1 MKKLFFLMGAIIV
14 FTMTSC
20 HHPHSTHNHEHEH
33 QTSHTHKH
41 KHGHEQKGQ
50 QTTTSDEIV
59 ISEQKAQE
67 IGIVTEV
74 VTPAPFRQV
83 IRTGGHILAAQNEEV
98 AIVANSSGIVNF
110 SRTISAGTQ
119 VNAGATIMTLSAS
132 KLQNGDPIEHARII
146 YEKAKSEYERALPL
160 AEKQI
165 VTKNEIETLKANYE
179 SAKLNYDALSSGHSG
194 QGAAIKTPISGFV
207 KNIQVKEGDY
217 VSLGQTLMTVSKN
230 QRLQLQANVSERYYH
245 SLSSITDA
253 NFKTPYDETIHS
265 IKGMNG
271 RLLSYA
277 KSTGSNSYHIPV
289 TFEFDNNGYIVPG
302 SFVEVFLLGKQR
314 DNVISLPTSALTEE
328 QGTFFVYLK
337 LDDECYHKQEV
348 KVGTTDGQQ
357 TEILNGLR
365 TGDCVVTKGAYHI
378 KLASI
383 THSIPGH
390 SHAH

>member
-1 MKKLFFLMGAIIV
+1 MKKIFFLMGAIIV
-14 FTMTSC
+14 LSLTAC

-41 KHGHEQKGQ
+41 EHGHEQKGQ
-50 QTTTSDEIV
+50 QKTTSDEIV
-59 ISEQKAQE
+59 IPEQKAQE

-83 IRTGGHILAAQNEEV
+83 IKTGGHILAAQNEEV

-146 YEKAKSEYERALPL
+146 YEKVKSEYERALPL

-194 QGAAIKTPISGFV
+194 QGATIKTPISGFV

-277 KSTGSNSYHIPV
+277 KSAGSNSYHILV

-328 QGTFFVYLK
+328 QGSFFVYLK

-348 KVGTTDGQQ
+348 KVGTTNGQQ

>member
-1 MKKLFFLMGAIIV
+1 MGAIIV

-20 HHPHSTHNHEHEH
+20 HHPHSTHNHEH
-33 QTSHTHKH
+33 
-41 KHGHEQKGQ
+41 GHEQKGQ
-50 QTTTSDEIV
+50 QRTTSDEIV
-59 ISEQKAQE
+59 IPEQKAQE

-83 IRTGGHILAAQNEEV
+83 IKTGGHILAAQNEEV

-146 YEKAKSEYERALPL
+146 YEKVKSEYERALPL

-194 QGAAIKTPISGFV
+194 QGATIKTPISGFV

-277 KSTGSNSYHIPV
+277 KSAGSNSYHIPV

>member
-1 MKKLFFLMGAIIV
+1 MGAIIV
-14 FTMTSC
+14 LSLTAC
-20 HHPHSTHNHEHEH
+20 HHQHSTHNHEHEH
-33 QTSHTHKH
+33 QTNHTHKH
-41 KHGHEQKGQ
+41 EHGHEQKGQ
-50 QTTTSDEIV
+50 QRTTSDEIV
-59 ISEQKAQE
+59 IPEQKAQE

-83 IRTGGHILAAQNEEV
+83 IKTGGHILAAQNEEV

-132 KLQNGDPIEHARII
+132 KLQNGNPIEHARII
-146 YEKAKSEYERALPL
+146 YEKVKSEYERALPL

-194 QGAAIKTPISGFV
+194 QGATIKTPISGFV

-277 KSTGSNSYHIPV
+277 KSAGSNSYHIPV

-348 KVGTTDGQQ
+348 KVGSTDGQQ

>member
-1 MKKLFFLMGAIIV
+1 MKKIFFLMGAIIV
-14 FTMTSC
+14 LSLTAC
-20 HHPHSTHNHEHEH
+20 HHQHSTHNHEHEH
-33 QTSHTHKH
+33 QTNLTHKH
-41 KHGHEQKGQ
+41 EHGHEQKGQ
-50 QTTTSDEIV
+50 QRTTSDEIV
-59 ISEQKAQE
+59 IPEQKAQE

-83 IRTGGHILAAQNEEV
+83 IKTGGHILAAQNEEV

-146 YEKAKSEYERALPL
+146 YEKVKSEYERALPL

-194 QGAAIKTPISGFV
+194 QGATIKTPISGFV

-277 KSTGSNSYHIPV
+277 KSAGSNSYHIPV